1 MTQNQKLLNHLK
13 DRGGITSLEAFEIYG
28 ITRLSARIKN
38 LRDEGHSIT
47 SSWES
52 AKNRDGVTVS
62 YTRYV
67 LAETKGA

>member
-1 MTQNQKLLNHLK
+1 MTQNQKLLKHLQ

-38 LRDEGHSIT
+38 LRDEGHNIM

-52 AKNRDGVTVS
+52 AKNRDGVTVNF
-62 YTRYV
+62 TRYI
-67 LAETKGA
+67 LAEQKGA

>member
-1 MTQNQKLLNHLK
+1 MTQNEKVLNHLQN
-13 DRGGITSLEAFEIYG
+13 RGSITSMEAYDSYG

-38 LRDEGHSIT
+38 LRDEGHNIASC
-47 SSWES
+47 WET
-52 AKNRDGVTVS
+52 AKNRDGVKVS